1 MVYNPSAK
9 GLAKARR
16 EKASIKFTLDYR
28 YTRLLQQMQ
37 FKLFAIAAIASQ
49 AAATLDVLTNSQ
61 ISERLFGLST
71 EQVKN
76 IDRAVHEATTPIVQV
91 ASQIVRSMRPTF
103 EEALADSQKIVREAA
118 QVVNQAFTPDV
129 RAKIRTSVMNAV
141 KTTLDSHI

>member
-1 MVYNPSAK
+1 
-9 GLAKARR
+9 
-16 EKASIKFTLDYR
+16 
-28 YTRLLQQMQ
+28 MQ
-37 FKLFAIAAIASQ
+37 FKFIALAAVAGQ
-49 AAATLDVLTNSQ
+49 AAATLDILTNSQ

-76 IDRAVHEATTPIVQV
+76 IDRAIHEATTPIVQV

-103 EEALADSQKIVREAA
+103 EEAITDSQKIVREAA